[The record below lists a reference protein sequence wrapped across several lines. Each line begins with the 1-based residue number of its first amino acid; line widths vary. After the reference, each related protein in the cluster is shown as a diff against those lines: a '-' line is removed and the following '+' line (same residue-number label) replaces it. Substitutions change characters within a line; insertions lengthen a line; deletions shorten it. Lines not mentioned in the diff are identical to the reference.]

1 MHAEPK
7 KGDIIQFT
15 KQIHVWK
22 GKANTQASARI
33 KVMNKDMCL
42 VLGIVDLGSNVAGLR
57 ARWVADQ
64 RARWVELLCNGQIVH
79 LSSNAYGKSFHT
91 IIPAD
96 PKVSTIGPPRHTP
109 TKQQTI
115 TW

>member
-7 KGDIIQFT
+7 IGDIIQFT

-22 GKANTQASARI
+22 GKANTQATARI
-33 KVMNKDMCL
+33 KVRNKDMCL
-42 VLGIVDLGSNVAGLR
+42 VLGIVDLGSTTSPLR
-57 ARWVADQ
+57 V
-64 RARWVELLCNGQIVH
+64 RWVELLCNGQIVH

-91 IIPAD
+91 IIPVD
-96 PKVSTIGPPRHTP
+96 PKVSTIGPPRHTS

>member
-7 KGDIIQFT
+7 IGDIIQFT

-22 GKANTQASARI
+22 GKANMQASARI

-42 VLGIVDLGSNVAGLR
+42 VLGIVDLRRQPLGST
-57 ARWVADQ
+57 
-64 RARWVELLCNGQIVH
+64 RWVELLCNGQIVH
-79 LSSNAYGKSFHT
+79 VSSNAYGKSFHT

-96 PKVSTIGPPRHTP
+96 PKVSTIGPPRHTS